1 MRLVKHWNKLP
12 RGGRFP
18 SPGNMLSMDWYHDVP
33 SHGAV
38 TDLSWSVTDQR
49 AIQMTPGVLTVL
61 PKQMSTAIWDA
72 LTSLDWFVGGTWVSY
87 KTYQR
92 YSSSM
97 QVTSR
102 LEHLRLYR
110 AVMALHLSQA
120 LGFLF
125 GGGKHSQY
133 WQGLHQ
139 QEEFRHLQCM
149 KSYK

>member
-12 RGGRFP
+12 RGGRCP
-18 SPGNMLSMDWYHDVP
+18 SPGNMDWCHDVP
-33 SHGAV
+33 SCGAV
-38 TDLSWSVTDQR
+38 TDLSWPVTDQR
-49 AIQMTPGVLTVL
+49 AIQMTSHWGSHCPPQADIYCHLRCPNV
-61 PKQMSTAIWDA
+61 
-72 LTSLDWFVGGTWVSY
+72 TWLICGATRVSY

-92 YSSSM
+92 YSSFV

-102 LEHLRLYR
+102 LEHLRLYQ
-110 AVMALHLSQA
+110 AVMAVHLSQA
-120 LGFLF
+120 LDFLF
-125 GGGKHSQY
+125 RGGKHCQY